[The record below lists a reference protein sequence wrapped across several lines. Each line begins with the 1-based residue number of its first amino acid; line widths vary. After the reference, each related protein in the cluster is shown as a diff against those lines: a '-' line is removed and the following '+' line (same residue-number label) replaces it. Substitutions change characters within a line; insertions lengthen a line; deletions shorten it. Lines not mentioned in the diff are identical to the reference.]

1 MTTINWMNT
10 SRADVTGSLAFSDP
24 KVTSTGMKV
33 VDVAFGT
40 KWALLQTPQLQ
51 APFGAKS
58 FEPGKFQLYLRLAPT
73 KAGDHEKAR
82 VETFMAML
90 KAIDQAVIDHVFQ
103 NQEEVLGVSG
113 KSKEIITDR
122 YTHLV
127 KEKIGYEPAFSLK
140 FDKKYEV
147 YNAAKQAKL
156 LEDITKDSLNVAL
169 VRLSHVWANAK
180 GFGVCAKV
188 MQVMTKPVEK
198 ISGCAIDPNL
208 E

>member
-1 MTTINWMNT
+1 MATIDWMNT

-82 VETFMAML
+82 VEQFVAML
-90 KAIDQAVIDHVFQ
+90 KAIDYIVVDHVFK
-103 NQEEVLGVSG
+103 NQESILNVTG
-113 KSKEIITDR
+113 KSREIIADR
-122 YTHLV
+122 YSPLV
-127 KEKIGYEPAFSLK
+127 KVKEGREPALDLK
-140 FDKKYEV
+140 FDKIYEV
-147 YNAAKQAKL
+147 YNSAKEAKTI
-156 LEDITKDSLNVAL
+156 EDITQDSLNVAL
-169 VRLSHVWANAK
+169 VRLSYVWSSPK
-180 GFGVCAKV
+180 GFGICAKA
-188 MQVMTKPVEK
+188 MQVLTKPVEK